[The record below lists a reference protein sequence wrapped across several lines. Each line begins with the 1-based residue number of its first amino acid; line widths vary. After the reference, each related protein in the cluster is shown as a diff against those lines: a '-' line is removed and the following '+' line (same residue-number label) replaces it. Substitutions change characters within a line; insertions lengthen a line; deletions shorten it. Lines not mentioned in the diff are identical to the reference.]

1 MIENNLNIQMVD
13 LKSQYLK
20 IKNQVDN
27 AINGVLEN
35 TQFINGAHVKGFQA
49 ELANYM
55 GVKHVITC
63 ANGTDAL
70 QIAMMGLGLK
80 PGDEVITPSF
90 TYIATTEV
98 VALLGLKPVFVDCD
112 PNTFNISIKEIEKAI
127 TSKTKAIVP
136 VHLFGQS
143 CDMKAILK
151 IAKENELFVI
161 EDNAQA
167 IGSDYFG
174 LPETKKTGTIGN
186 VGCTSFFPSKNLGCY
201 GDGGALMTNDDQ
213 LAEKLRMIANH
224 GQSKRYYHD
233 IVGCNSRLDNLQA
246 AVLRIKLK
254 KLNSYILNRR
264 KAADYYDHYLDGVEE
279 LSVPFRDDNS
289 NHVFHQYTLK
299 LNDEVNRDKLIR
311 YLASK
316 NIPAMVYYPVPAHQQ
331 KMFSNIPATFNTM
344 NNTEWLSERVFSLP
358 MHTELN
364 AVQQNYIIDNILNF
378 LKTK

>member
-20 IKNQVDN
+20 IKNQVDS

-35 TQFINGAHVKGFQA
+35 TQFINGEHVKGFQS

-174 LPETKKTGTIGN
+174 LAETKKTGTIGN

-254 KLNSYILNRR
+254 ELDSYILNRR
-264 KAADYYDHYLDGVEE
+264 KAADYYDQHLDGVEE

-299 LNDEVNRDKLIR
+299 LNDKVNRDKLIR

-364 AVQQNYIIDNILNF
+364 TKQQNYIIDNILNF
-378 LKTK
+378 LKIK

>member
-20 IKNQVDN
+20 IKNQVDS

-35 TQFINGAHVKGFQA
+35 TQFINGEHVKGFQS

-174 LPETKKTGTIGN
+174 LAETKKTGTIGN

-254 KLNSYILNRR
+254 ELDSYILNRR
-264 KAADYYDHYLDGVEE
+264 KAADCYDQHLDGVEE

-299 LNDEVNRDKLIR
+299 LNDKVNRDKLIR

-331 KMFSNIPATFNTM
+331 KMFSNIPVTFNTM

-364 AVQQNYIIDNILNF
+364 TKQQNYIIDNILNF
-378 LKTK
+378 LKIK

>member
-1 MIENNLNIQMVD
+1 MVD

-20 IKNQVDN
+20 IKNQVDS

-35 TQFINGAHVKGFQA
+35 TQFINGEHVKGFQS

-174 LPETKKTGTIGN
+174 LAETKKTGTIGN

-254 KLNSYILNRR
+254 ELDSYILNRR
-264 KAADYYDHYLDGVEE
+264 KAADYYDQHLDGVEE

-299 LNDEVNRDKLIR
+299 LNDKVNRDKLIR

-364 AVQQNYIIDNILNF
+364 TKQQNYIIDNILNF
-378 LKTK
+378 LKIK

>member
-20 IKNQVDN
+20 IKNQVDS

-35 TQFINGAHVKGFQA
+35 TQFINGEHVKGFQS

-174 LPETKKTGTIGN
+174 LAETKKTGTIGN

-254 KLNSYILNRR
+254 ELDSYILNRR
-264 KAADYYDHYLDGVEE
+264 KAADYYDQHLDGVEE

-299 LNDEVNRDKLIR
+299 LNDELNRDKLIR

-331 KMFSNIPATFNTM
+331 KMFSNIPVTFNTM

-364 AVQQNYIIDNILNF
+364 TKQQNYIIDNILNF
-378 LKTK
+378 LKIK